1 MCLKRFGFLEDVH
14 IAVEGIS
21 HYVFLKITTLIC
33 FLKNIAAFIK
43 MTYGQQQKEMT
54 RISKIQVVY
63 FH

>member
-1 MCLKRFGFLEDVH
+1 MEDVH